1 MSKVA
6 ARQERADDSR
16 TGSDATP
23 QQEASTT
30 AAGRGVEVR
39 SIDWVPLNARGGKP
53 WSLFPLWFMS
63 NANVTTLATGMVGA
77 ALGAT
82 FLSSITAII
91 LGAAVGTIFTAFHSA
106 QGPQLGLP
114 QMIQSRA
121 QFGYRGVILICA
133 IVVFSLVGFNMF
145 NQMLGAEALDMTVG
159 VKADALWY
167 FLISGLAV
175 LLAIFGYHWIHAT
188 QKWLT
193 VLFLLTFGVFT
204 VAAIAVVHVAS
215 EQMTFDHFSWAS
227 FLAQFGAAAAYTLGW
242 APYVSDYSR
251 YLPPQTSPAKAL
263 RYTYGGVLIGA
274 VWLMALGALVAAI
287 FVKASPLEAVKHAAD
302 QILPG
307 SGSWLLIAAL
317 PGLIAVITVN
327 IYAAAMELI
336 TIADSVRPVRPT
348 RAIRVIACLLVAAAA
363 FVGSLVSTG
372 AFLDNFSSFLVI
384 LLYVLVPWTSVNLVD
399 YYFVRKGHYAIREI
413 FTARGLYRNWGWQGL
428 TAYLAGMLAMVPFA
442 VTVWYVGP
450 IAHALGGADIAIF
463 AGLVVSAAVY
473 ITLGRTLD
481 LAHEREV
488 ARSSREHFDEEAVL
502 FRRGAR

>member
-1 MSKVA
+1 MSDSTIHPAPNPPGVGQA
-6 ARQERADDSR
+6 ATAVQA
-16 TGSDATP
+16 
-23 QQEASTT
+23 ASPST
-30 AAGRGVEVR
+30 RGVEVR

-82 FLSSITAII
+82 FLSSIVAIV
-91 LGAAVGTIFTAFHSA
+91 LGVAVGTVFTAFHSA

-159 VKADALWY
+159 MKADGLWY
-167 FLISGLAV
+167 LLISGLAV

-193 VLFLLTFGVFT
+193 LLFLLTFGIFT
-204 VAAIAVVHVAS
+204 VAVVVTGGLDAK
-215 EQMTFDHFSWAS
+215 QLTFDGFAWPS
-227 FLAQFGAAAAYTLGW
+227 FLAQFGAAAAYALGW

-251 YLPPQTSPAKAL
+251 YLPPQTSPTKAL
-263 RYTYGGVLIGA
+263 SYTYGGVFVGA
-274 VWLMALGALVAAI
+274 AWLMALGALLAGL
-287 FVKASPLEAVKHAAD
+287 FTKASPLEAVRQAAD
-302 QILPG
+302 QLLPG
-307 SGSWLLIAAL
+307 SGYWLLIAAL
-317 PGLIAVITVN
+317 PGLIAVITIN

-336 TIADSVRPVRPT
+336 TIADSVKPVRPT
-348 RAIRVIACLLVAAAA
+348 RAIRIIACLLVAAAA
-363 FVGSLVSTG
+363 LIGSLVSTG
-372 AFLDNFSSFLVI
+372 EFLNNFSSFLVI

-399 YYFVRKGHYAIREI
+399 YYFVRRGHYAIREI
-413 FTARGLYRNWGWQGL
+413 FRAGGMYRNWGWRGL
-428 TAYLAGMLAMVPFA
+428 TAYAAGIAAMIPFA

-450 IAHALGGADIAIF
+450 IAQALGGADIAIF
-463 AGLVVSAAVY
+463 AGLIISAAVY
-473 ITLGRTLD
+473 LILSRTLD
-481 LAHEREV
+481 LNHERDV
-488 ARSSREHFDEEAVL
+488 AAKSRENYAEEAVQ
-502 FRRGAR
+502 FRRTGN